1 MSEDAI
7 SQVASLER
15 GAIRLRKEKDR
26 CDVVCSELAGSTR
39 RQMSAWFRQQVGVS
53 EDKTL

>member
-1 MSEDAI
+1 MSEDTI

-39 RQMSAWFRQQVGVS
+39 RQISAWVRQQVGVS